1 MELVVATACPTLAT
15 GGSSEDDDL
24 SECHFPVLP
33 MAHGG
38 DRGEDGATVPTVGMC
53 PCCAQ
58 DAATGAALMGESYEH
73 QRVPRPSPCP
83 CASLPVS
90 PPVPPCRLVAPRSVT
105 RRDALHT
112 PKMAARWRRCSGR
125 GAGPDAGGDAGE
137 GRERAGREM
146 GGENERGGR
155 ESGER
160 KERGEGKG
168 RGKRERREREGRGKG
183 EGRERVEK
191 EGRRERE
198 EKEKEG
204 TGKRE
209 RKERKGRGKKT
220 VTHYTA
226 AQPAVGLV
234 SAFPGQRRP
243 GHCRRA

>member
-1 MELVVATACPTLAT
+1 
-15 GGSSEDDDL
+15 
-24 SECHFPVLP
+24 
-33 MAHGG
+33 
-38 DRGEDGATVPTVGMC
+38 
-53 PCCAQ
+53 
-58 DAATGAALMGESYEH
+58 MGESYEH

-168 RGKRERREREGRGKG
+168 RGKRERREREGRG
-183 EGRERVEK
+183 
-191 EGRRERE
+191 
-198 EKEKEG
+198 
-204 TGKRE
+204 
-209 RKERKGRGKKT
+209 
-220 VTHYTA
+220 
-226 AQPAVGLV
+226 
-234 SAFPGQRRP
+234 
-243 GHCRRA
+243 